1 MGRVEDEAHLILK
14 CPHYSILRMG
24 FADLFADGPLAGIW
38 NAEMMEDSS
47 TDKEMRR
54 FFQQHNQRRVS
65 ASVSTKDKNT
75 KV

>member
-1 MGRVEDEAHLILK
+1 MEDEAHVILE

-24 FADLFADGPLAGIW
+24 FADLFADGLLAGMW

-54 FFQQHNQRRVS
+54 FFHRKIRGVCPS
-65 ASVSTKDKNT
+65 F
-75 KV
+75 